1 MLTNLSYPVSG
12 VSPITVGG
20 TGTSIKIFPAVPSSL
35 PVNAGQPSAVGQFVN
50 GPAALL
56 IPANGSYEGQAF
68 EVQAS
73 GSITFGA
80 STSPTVN
87 FGLFNGTSLTVA
99 NDGTAIVTLTSAIAG
114 SASHT
119 LPFEVRIRLQ
129 GDSVSGIVQIG
140 TVEAYM
146 NSVTMGSTTNTKL
159 TGISFLSGASTGQN
173 PIFNGNS
180 APAALSLIFG
190 IGFTLSD
197 AGNSAS
203 LMQYAI
209 V

>member
-1 MLTNLSYPVSG
+1 MLTNLSYPING
-12 VSPITVGG
+12 LSPLIVGG
-20 TGTSIKIFPAVPSSL
+20 TGTSIKIFPAVAASL
-35 PVNAGQPSAVGQFVN
+35 PVNSAQPSVPGQLVG

-73 GSITFGA
+73 GSITCGA

-87 FGLFNGTSLTVA
+87 FGLYNGTSLTVGS
-99 NDGTAIVTLTSAIAG
+99 DGTALVTLTSAIAA

-129 GDSVSGIVQIG
+129 GDSVSGIVQVG

-146 NSVTMGSTTNTKL
+146 NSVTMGATTNTKL

-173 PIFNGNS
+173 PIFNGNA